1 MSAARYIRAAATGDT
16 LQRIGMMGALVFVLI
31 WMTPRVSR
39 LDDSANTGDVMSC
52 DTGIKPRKTVK
63 IDQNPAQQ
71 FSQEKKAMSSTMVR
85 REMPEFTMEAYD
97 AKTGH
102 FTKVSSADYK
112 GKWAVVCFYP
122 ADFTFVCPTEI
133 AAMNAKYD
141 VFQEMGVEILAVS
154 VDSKFSHKRFVE
166 TEPILKG
173 LQLTIGAD
181 TTQEVSEMFGV
192 LIEEEGVALRGR
204 FLFNPDG
211 ICVAQE
217 VQADSVGRNVHE
229 FIRQV
234 EAWQHATKTGE
245 VCPAGWRPGKKTL
258 PVNTDSEK
266 MTGRVGDYITIE
278 EIMS

>member
-1 MSAARYIRAAATGDT
+1 
-16 LQRIGMMGALVFVLI
+16 MG
-31 WMTPRVSR
+31 
-39 LDDSANTGDVMSC
+39 C
-52 DTGIKPRKTVK
+52 DTGLTPIKSKKTEQHVSEELSK
-63 IDQNPAQQ
+63 
-71 FSQEKKAMSSTMVR
+71 EKLSMSSTMVR
-85 REMPEFTMEAYD
+85 REMPEFTMDAFD

-102 FTKVSSADYK
+102 FTSVSNSDYK
-112 GKWAVVCFYP
+112 GKWVVVCFYP

-141 VFQEMGVEILAVS
+141 EFQALNTEILAVS

-166 TEPILKG
+166 TEPLLKG
-173 LQLTIGAD
+173 LKLTIGAD
-181 TTQEVSEMFGV
+181 SNQEVSRMFGV

-217 VQADSVGRNVHE
+217 VQADSVGRNVNE
-229 FIRQV
+229 FLRQV

-258 PVNTDSEK
+258 PVNTDAEQ

>member
-1 MSAARYIRAAATGDT
+1 
-16 LQRIGMMGALVFVLI
+16 
-31 WMTPRVSR
+31 
-39 LDDSANTGDVMSC
+39 MSC
-52 DTGIKPRKTVK
+52 DTGIKPRKPVRVEGNVSHEQQLEVK
-63 IDQNPAQQ
+63 T
-71 FSQEKKAMSSTMVR
+71 MSSTMVR
-85 REMPEFTMEAYD
+85 REMPQFTMDAYD

-102 FTKVSSADYK
+102 YITVSSDDYK

-141 VFQEMGVEILAVS
+141 EFQKMGVEILAVS
-154 VDSKFSHKRFVE
+154 VDSKFSHKIFAE

-173 LQLTIGAD
+173 LQLKMGAD
-181 TTQEVSEMFGV
+181 NNQEVSRLFGI

-217 VQADSVGRNVHE
+217 VQADSVGRNVNE
-229 FIRQV
+229 FLRQV

-258 PVNTDSEK
+258 PVNTDAEK
-266 MTGRVGDYITIE
+266 MTGHVGDYITIE
-278 EIMS
+278 EILS